1 MVFTIKNKHHST
13 FRLLPSSR
21 SYRITFKKKFLFT
34 FYTKSFTIKLMHL
47 FHYIE
52 EINTIHLTTQVN
64 NIIDHFTK
72 YLPSIIFIIS
82 IRTLIFILMQYP
94 NTQYPNTSSYN
105 YSMGYIYINKLIRI
119 VGGLIKTIFLIE
131 RQITIFM

>member
-1 MVFTIKNKHHST
+1 M
-13 FRLLPSSR
+13 
-21 SYRITFKKKFLFT
+21 
-34 FYTKSFTIKLMHL
+34 
-47 FHYIE
+47 E
-52 EINTIHLTTQVN
+52 
-64 NIIDHFTK
+64 
-72 YLPSIIFIIS
+72 
-82 IRTLIFILMQYP
+82 YP